1 MTFFDIS
8 FNDITV
14 MMRDT
19 NTYVQSLSS
28 LYCRTRISVQSYK
41 IIEYQDINGASRKD
55 FRFAPFLYFSGGA

>member
-28 LYCRTRISVQSYK
+28 LYCRTRISV
-41 IIEYQDINGASRKD
+41 
-55 FRFAPFLYFSGGA
+55 